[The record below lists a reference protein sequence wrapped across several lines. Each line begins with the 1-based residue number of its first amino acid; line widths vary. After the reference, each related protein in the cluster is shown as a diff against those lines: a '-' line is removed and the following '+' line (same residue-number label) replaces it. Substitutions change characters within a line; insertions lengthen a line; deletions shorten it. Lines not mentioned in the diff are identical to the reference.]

1 MPYIEDIIVKPVYNS
16 TLKHLI
22 SKVKMTQKPLQMTMK
37 LSVSD
42 EIIPESSKNPKKQ
55 KLAQSEVST
64 VASPDSLPWNMGT
77 RDEQS
82 FLS

>member
-1 MPYIEDIIVKPVYNS
+1 MSE
-16 TLKHLI
+16 
-22 SKVKMTQKPLQMTMK
+22 KPLQMTMK

-42 EIIPESSKNPKKQ
+42 EIIPESSKNAKKQ

-77 RDEQS
+77 EMS
-82 FLS
+82 KVFSAFHPKFL